1 MLRALRFVLF
11 LSGLTIVTAFAGA
24 PTFQLVAVYD
34 YHYPNYPP
42 ITTFGGAIANNGTA
56 VGVFTSS
63 RLNGTQSYERFANGR
78 FSAPI
83 IFPAAPGSITYAE
96 GINNAGLICG
106 YFSPPNEI
114 HGFFYDGQTY
124 TQYDVPGA
132 DDTFLFGLNDAGDFI
147 GYYYTGN
154 PQVQTAFVSIGGT
167 ITPIEIPG
175 VSIVSP
181 SAINNLGQIVG
192 YYIDP
197 VNPTLVHGFFRD
209 ADGTLIYPLDYPGS
223 RTSALF
229 GLNDKGQIVGSW
241 DDSNFTQHG
250 LYLTLPNHFSS
261 YDSPTGTTV
270 FHGINKLGRISGYTY
285 DSGDRGL
292 LVQLKR

>member
-11 LSGLTIVTAFAGA
+11 LSGLTIAAAFAG
-24 PTFQLVAVYD
+24 PRTFQLVSIYD
-34 YHYPNYPP
+34 YHYPGYPSS
-42 ITTFGGAIANNGTA
+42 TTFGGAIANNGNV
-56 VGVFTSS
+56 VGVFTSPHLS
-63 RLNGTQSYERFANGR
+63 GTQSFERFANGR

-83 IFPAAPGSITYAE
+83 IFPAAPGTVTFAE
-96 GINNAGLICG
+96 GINSAGLICG

-154 PQVQTAFVSIGGT
+154 TQTAFVSVAGT

-181 SAINNLGQIVG
+181 SAINNFGQIIGV
-192 YYIDP
+192 YLDP
-197 VNPTLVHGFFRD
+197 VNPALTHGFLRD
-209 ADGTLIYPLDYPGS
+209 ADGTLIYPLDY
-223 RTSALF
+223 L
-229 GLNDKGQIVGSW
+229 
-241 DDSNFTQHG
+241 
-250 LYLTLPNHFSS
+250 S
-261 YDSPTGTTV
+261 YDSPGGYTV
-270 FHGINKLGRISGYTY
+270 FHGINNQRRISGWTD
-285 DSGDRGL
+285 DSGDQGL
-292 LVQLKR
+292 LVQLTR